1 VHEYKKECN
10 PGELPKFLS
19 HIAEI
24 NSVGRA
30 KNENMNHLQGQV
42 AMQAVL
48 LSMKKTSTEHPGF
61 QVIEDRGLLNA
72 TADPLGW
79 NVMVAQ
85 LYARF
90 VNEDQITTR
99 VIMFQQ
105 NAQKTDESLEAY
117 YRRCLALGEGC
128 RTQMG
133 LAAIAT
139 KILGGMFS
147 SPAKT
152 ELTGR
157 SMQGTWASLAKGA
170 YSDLTAIVLE
180 SWLPVARNHVSGAGV
195 AYTEA
200 PKTWDTRPAPQRNMG
215 KGEQP
220 SINDAAEGKETRKG
234 SYYQNPDKVRCGK
247 CRLWHYKADTCDQ
260 AKEKR
265 AKLKEGSGGTTQKPT
280 PTEGGKG
287 SGGGN

>member
-1 VHEYKKECN
+1 VECN
-10 PGELPKFLS
+10 PGDLPKFLA
-19 HIAEI
+19 HIAEL

-30 KNENMNHLQGQV
+30 KHENLNHLQGQV
-42 AMQAVL
+42 AMQAAL
-48 LSMKKTSTEHPGF
+48 MSMKKTSNEHPGF
-61 QVIEDRGLLNA
+61 QVIEDRGLVNA

-99 VIMFQQ
+99 VILFQQ
-105 NAQKTDESLEAY
+105 SAQKTDESLEAY
-117 YRRCLALGEGC
+117 CRRCLALGEGC

-152 ELTGR
+152 ELTGK
-157 SMQGTWASLAKGA
+157 SMGGTWTSMAQGT

-180 SWLPVARNHVSGAGV
+180 SWLPVAKNHVSAVGV
-195 AYTEA
+195 PYTEP
-200 PKTWDTRPAPQRNMG
+200 PKSWDTKPTPQRFMG
-215 KGEQP
+215 KGDQ
-220 SINDAAEGKETRKG
+220 SSNKSTTEGQDQRK
-234 SYYQNPDKVRCGK
+234 STYSNTLKSK
-247 CRLWHYKADTCDQ
+247 CSKCSTWHYTSETC
-260 AKEKR
+260 ER
-265 AKLKEGSGGTTQKPT
+265 AKIRREKNAKEGSGGPTQKPS
-280 PTEGGKG
+280 PNEGGKG
-287 SGGGN
+287 SGGDH